1 MCIFKLISF
10 LKVNQHA
17 QHSNGSFWFVLLFNV
32 NLQTYFVFESKLTFT
47 TFKWLFKVCALL
59 QCVSSNIFPFW
70 KSKIKI
76 KIKTMSFWS
85 DICTIT
91 WEAPGHLQ
99 TYFLFESKL
108 TCTTFKWLFKM
119 CALFKCESCNLAL
132 SLNFIDVC
140 FLNKHIGERLQVS
153 WDFGSILS
161 SLFCVLCYIIFFTI
175 LTLPNYALCSLWT
188 APDDSR
194 SCR

>member
-70 KSKIKI
+70 KSE
-76 KIKTMSFWS
+76 IKTMSFWS
-85 DICTIT
+85 DICPIT
-91 WEAPGHLQ
+91 WEAPGQ
-99 TYFLFESKL
+99 DQFAFLF
-108 TCTTFKWLFKM
+108 
-119 CALFKCESCNLAL
+119 
-132 SLNFIDVC
+132 
-140 FLNKHIGERLQVS
+140 Q
-153 WDFGSILS
+153 
-161 SLFCVLCYIIFFTI
+161 
-175 LTLPNYALCSLWT
+175 P
-188 APDDSR
+188 PSR
-194 SCR
+194 SSAWSAWTCGLWANQWQCSSEEIFAQPLETTIVNKYTTLHKSFGLSDIVCCDLWLVINLKLAIGMESGMV

>member
-85 DICTIT
+85 DICPIT
-91 WEAPGHLQ
+91 WEAPGQDQLP
-99 TYFLFESKL
+99 
-108 TCTTFKWLFKM
+108 
-119 CALFKCESCNLAL
+119 
-132 SLNFIDVC
+132 
-140 FLNKHIGERLQVS
+140 
-153 WDFGSILS
+153 S
-161 SLFCVLCYIIFFTI
+161 SSN
-175 LTLPNYALCSLWT
+175 P
-188 APDDSR
+188 PSR
-194 SCR
+194 SSAWSAWTCGLWANQWQCSSEEIFAQPLETTIVNKYTTLHKSFGLSDIVCCDLWLVINLKLATGMESGMV

>member
-70 KSKIKI
+70 KSKIRSRSKQCPSGVI
-76 KIKTMSFWS
+76 YAQSLERHQVRTSSPSSSNPPSRSSAWSAWTCGLWANQWQCSSEEIFAQPLETTIVNKYTTLHKSFGLS
-85 DICTIT
+85 DIVCCDLWLVINLKLAT
-91 WEAPGHLQ
+91 GM
-99 TYFLFESKL
+99 ESG
-108 TCTTFKWLFKM
+108 M
-119 CALFKCESCNLAL
+119 
-132 SLNFIDVC
+132 V
-140 FLNKHIGERLQVS
+140 
-153 WDFGSILS
+153 
-161 SLFCVLCYIIFFTI
+161 
-175 LTLPNYALCSLWT
+175 
-188 APDDSR
+188 
-194 SCR
+194 

>member
-10 LKVNQHA
+10 LNVNQHA

-85 DICTIT
+85 DICPIT
-91 WEAPGHLQ
+91 WEAPGQ
-99 TYFLFESKL
+99 DQFAFLFQPPLKIKCLVRLDMWIVSKPMAMFFWGDI
-108 TCTTFKWLFKM
+108 CPTT
-119 CALFKCESCNLAL
+119 
-132 SLNFIDVC
+132 
-140 FLNKHIGERLQVS
+140 
-153 WDFGSILS
+153 WDDNSKQIYNS
-161 SLFCVLCYIIFFTI
+161 
-175 LTLPNYALCSLWT
+175 A
-188 APDDSR
+188 
-194 SCR
+194 